1 MTMNFVKVFLLP
13 LILALSACTDN
24 EKEIDASENPEQI
37 SISFFSALY
46 NDKDIKKA
54 AAVCSPQLS
63 RIILHY
69 RSAPAVGRNLFN
81 MSYDHVEIKTED
93 SGVKVRQLFKNKAT
107 ITIYFDGKY
116 QNERIKDIKRLALI
130 QKDGRWY
137 IDKILKDPF

>member
-1 MTMNFVKVFLLP
+1 MKLINIVILT
-13 LILALSACTDN
+13 LILALLSACTDN
-24 EKEIDASENPEQI
+24 EKEIDTSENPEQI
-37 SISFFSALY
+37 SVSFFSALY

-54 AAVCSPQLS
+54 AAVCSPKLA

-69 RSAPAVGRNLFN
+69 RSANAVARHLFN
-81 MSYDHVEIKTED
+81 MSYDHVDIKTED

-107 ITIYFDGKY
+107 ITVYFDGTY

-130 QKDGRWY
+130 QKDGDWY